1 MTGCHEVHDGAVW
14 QVWGEYSSG
23 LTKNRRPKMAQLS
36 HGYPRVGSRIF
47 IYTEGVG
54 GSSPSPPTGEPAG
67 NGGVSFATGTTAWAF
82 RADVN
87 TRCQHGTSPRVSL
100 SHDFPRVGLRY
111 RYARN
116 VLGTGQCLGSGGSL

>member
-1 MTGCHEVHDGAVW
+1 
-14 QVWGEYSSG
+14 
-23 LTKNRRPKMAQLS
+23 MAQLS

-47 IYTEGVG
+47 I
-54 GSSPSPPTGEPAG
+54 
-67 NGGVSFATGTTAWAF
+67 FATGTTAWAF

-111 RYARN
+111 TYARN